1 MRVEKE
7 SGSFAREAVNAYLE
21 MFCHERLHNYLT
33 LLKPLP
39 IVPVQPLDV
48 ELGYNFGRAFSFK
61 HVN

>member
-7 SGSFAREAVNAYLE
+7 SGSFAQEAVSAYLE

-33 LLKPLP
+33 LLKLLP
-39 IVPVQPLDV
+39 IFPVQPLDV
-48 ELGYNFGRAFSFK
+48 GLGYNFSRAFSFK

>member
-7 SGSFAREAVNAYLE
+7 SGSFAWEAVNVYME

-33 LLKPLP
+33 LLKLLP
-39 IVPVQPLDV
+39 IFPVQPLDV
-48 ELGYNFGRAFSFK
+48 ELGYNFIRAFSFK